1 MFSNDYKYYLNFFFT
16 TSLYFTCFN
25 NFLLFFFILIFNSN
39 AIKRKEA
46 LLAVM
51 NHNKTGLPV
60 GSFVIRK
67 CEMKRADQVRTVS
80 RTELNDVLK
89 YNINVFR
96 TSVIERLEYL
106 RYVYFSFFKIFLQF
120 QY

>member
-1 MFSNDYKYYLNFFFT
+1 
-16 TSLYFTCFN
+16 
-25 NFLLFFFILIFNSN
+25 
-39 AIKRKEA
+39 
-46 LLAVM
+46 M

-106 RYVYFSFFKIFLQF
+106 RYVLFFSFFQKFQKISRFPILIYSF
-120 QY
+120 F

>member
-1 MFSNDYKYYLNFFFT
+1 
-16 TSLYFTCFN
+16 
-25 NFLLFFFILIFNSN
+25 
-39 AIKRKEA
+39 
-46 LLAVM
+46 M

-106 RYVYFSFFKIFLQF
+106 RYVLFFQFSKISKISKIFLHF
-120 QY
+120 